1 MMSNVCKVFKIF
13 DPLPLVRFWQLIYT
27 IKFTQPPLLCLLFG
41 GIRPPPTRCGRH
53 ISMAPYYNLIHV
65 NRATSIRG
73 PPDEMSASER
83 GRGM

>member
-41 GIRPPPTRCGRH
+41 DLGTLSPLSTDIIKVWP
-53 ISMAPYYNLIHV
+53 
-65 NRATSIRG
+65 
-73 PPDEMSASER
+73 
-83 GRGM
+83 